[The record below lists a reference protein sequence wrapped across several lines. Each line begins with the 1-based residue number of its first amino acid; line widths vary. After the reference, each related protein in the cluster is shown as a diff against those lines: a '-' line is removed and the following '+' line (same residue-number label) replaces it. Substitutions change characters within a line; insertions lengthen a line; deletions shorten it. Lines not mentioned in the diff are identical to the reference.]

1 MSAITAVLLLFT
13 LAAFPP
19 FTNECATSG
28 ICGYQPYC
36 ASYTPPVQPCTCVA
50 RGYSCGTYGCYRAR
64 VRGSKS
70 FQPVRSRS
78 RVHFEE
84 EDSIEQDREVL
95 RQRLRMGKRL
105 RNEPLTESE
114 ELELVS
120 SSVAENRRRTG
131 PIGSQDESFALQ
143 DPNHAF
149 LECCMDRQ
157 LPDACLAKCNFRT
170 YTKESLS
177 AMYFKQDPCPLEA
190 MKEMQFCAAQ
200 GRDHSE
206 CCARNGV
213 TTTLAGMKCL
223 TFCDQRLGRPTQLDM
238 SYVPCFDRFENMKAC
253 FWHDL
258 TRFYKK
264 K

>member
-1 MSAITAVLLLFT
+1 MSAITAVLFLLM
-13 LAAFPP
+13 LAALPP
-19 FTNECATSG
+19 LTNECATNG

-36 ASYTPPVQPCTCVA
+36 ASYTPPVQPCQCVA

-120 SSVAENRRRTG
+120 SSVAENRRRAG

-143 DPNHAF
+143 DPNRAF

-170 YTKESLS
+170 YTKESVS
-177 AMYFKQDPCPLEA
+177 
-190 MKEMQFCAAQ
+190 
-200 GRDHSE
+200 
-206 CCARNGV
+206 
-213 TTTLAGMKCL
+213 
-223 TFCDQRLGRPTQLDM
+223 
-238 SYVPCFDRFENMKAC
+238 
-253 FWHDL
+253 
-258 TRFYKK
+258 
-264 K
+264 